1 MAAAPSSTTVAL
13 SSMVASSQ
21 PAMRGSSPTRLLSI
35 GGSSQHRFADQL
47 CSGPRAPGPSGS
59 FPTSYSEAVKTET
72 SARSFPSVCSVKE
85 APAISLRMGQE
96 AEDEEVYFRENALI
110 CRFNGFWP
118 RLVDLNGW
126 ISAHWKPLIKE
137 DLFIHPCPKGFFIAE
152 FDLAADRDLILASG
166 PWFWGNSG
174 LCLMVW
180 TPCFNPLNT
189 VLSSAPVWVRLPNLP
204 LHFWGETSLRDIGSA
219 LGKFYFAS
227 KETRIHSTTSYAR
240 ICVEMDFSKGF
251 PAEII
256 LGCKNYTW
264 TQKLDYER
272 ISLRCRACFETGHTT
287 AQCTKGNRKAGKQQ
301 RKSTW
306 WEGSNEDHQLIITNT
321 RKSSLE
327 SDPPSLDSKGTSKNV
342 PHPKSKASISLDS
355 GIESIKAS
363 DTPDTRKESK
373 VLFSPPPPSSWADEA
388 DEDDKD
394 EATLTSPK
402 KTSPP
407 YQGNMGIIE
416 PSTISLPAKEGW
428 ITVEKRKKTPPE
440 TQPMTTRSRSGKK
453 K

>member
-1 MAAAPSSTTVAL
+1 MAAAL
-13 SSMVASSQ
+13 SSMAASSHSGSGRNGSAQHGFVDQ
-21 PAMRGSSPTRLLSI
+21 PCAVPL
-35 GGSSQHRFADQL
+35 
-47 CSGPRAPGPSGS
+47 APGPSGS
-59 FPTSYSEAVKTET
+59 VPTSYSEAVKSQT
-72 SARSFPSVCSVKE
+72 SVRSFPSVSCSVKE
-85 APAISLRMGQE
+85 APTISLLMGQE

-110 CRFNGFWP
+110 CRFNGLWP

-137 DLFIHPCPKGFFIAE
+137 DLFIHPCSKGFFIAE
-152 FDLAADRDLILASG
+152 FDLAADRDLILASC

-174 LCLMVW
+174 LCMMVW
-180 TPCFNPLNT
+180 TPCFNPLT
-189 VLSSAPVWVRLPNLP
+189 VVLSSAPVWVRLPNLP

-219 LGKFYFAS
+219 LGKFHFAS

-256 LGCKNYTW
+256 LGCKNYSW

-272 ISLRCRACFETGHTT
+272 ISLRCRACFETGHIA

-306 WEGSNEDHQLIITNT
+306 WEGSNEDHQLIITNI

-327 SDPPSLDSKGTSKNV
+327 PDPLSLDSKGTSTQETPPNHSKNV
-342 PHPKSKASISLDS
+342 PQSKSKASTSLDP

-363 DTPDTRKESK
+363 DTPDTRIESK
-373 VLFSPPPPSSWADEA
+373 VLFSPHLLQVGQTRPI
-388 DEDDKD
+388 
-394 EATLTSPK
+394 
-402 KTSPP
+402 KTIKMK
-407 YQGNMGIIE
+407 QH
-416 PSTISLPAKEGW
+416 
-428 ITVEKRKKTPPE
+428 
-440 TQPMTTRSRSGKK
+440 
-453 K
+453 